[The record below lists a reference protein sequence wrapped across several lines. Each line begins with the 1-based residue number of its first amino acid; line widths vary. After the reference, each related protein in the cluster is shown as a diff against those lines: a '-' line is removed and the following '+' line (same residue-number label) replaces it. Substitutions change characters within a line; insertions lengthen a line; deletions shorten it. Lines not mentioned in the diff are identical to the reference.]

1 MTNND
6 LDKED
11 YRPASV
17 LPHVSK
23 VFERI
28 MYIQNENFVEGK
40 LSKLLTGFG
49 KVHGIQHSLVNI
61 LEKCLIKP
69 VLYVFDTMVQD
80 LLIAKSETYG
90 FQNDAL
96 VFMKGYFTNR
106 QQSFHVNIRCSNW
119 EETISGDP
127 QGSVLGPPL
136 FNVFLNDLFLLFVE
150 NSDLSNYGN
159 TAYSSGNGLEQLKQT
174 RQDFE
179 IVPKWFYKT
188 YMDSNL
194 KC

>member
-106 QQSFHVNIRCSNW
+106 QQSFHVNIRCSN
-119 EETISGDP
+119 
-127 QGSVLGPPL
+127 PL